1 MVAEPIELIAYPS
14 GNVGRALLQSVV
26 DDHSRIFQIPTT
38 CDVTSG
44 KGQRKRIGATRAGS
58 DNLHSL
64 LIQRCIDGLNGD

>member
-1 MVAEPIELIAYPS
+1 M
-14 GNVGRALLQSVV
+14 V

-58 DNLHSL
+58 DKLHVL
-64 LIQRCIDGLNGD
+64 LIQRCIDGLNGGQGGRAELTTTHG